1 MGGRGQW
8 LDSGI
13 HTETIQMGV
22 LESSLANG
30 MDATPDLF
38 IPPGVRTVWVSGVA
52 PDWPTKSSE
61 FCFCLAPLL

>member
-22 LESSLANG
+22 LEPSLANG
-30 MDATPDLF
+30 MDATLDLF
-38 IPPGVRTVWVSGVA
+38 FLVFELCGSLGWLLACPQNHQ
-52 PDWPTKSSE
+52 SSASA
-61 FCFCLAPLL
+61 LPPLL